1 MVEDEW
7 ITVEEAATILRLSV
21 RQTHRAEVEK
31 KTIGRRAMFLRADV
45 ERLAA
50 ETEAH
55 LRPAPLAPRAEIMP
69 AGEMLDYLRERDQD
83 VRDAQTR
90 AETAH
95 QHLAQAMLE
104 IGRLQNQLEGRLL
117 PDEAAALQ
125 TREAQLEAQVAQLQA
140 ELDRLSHPDLPRPWW
155 RRLIG

>member
-1 MVEDEW
+1 MADEEW
-7 ITVEEAATILRLSV
+7 ITVEEAARILHLSP
-21 RQTHRAEVEK
+21 RQTHRAEVQK
-31 KTIGRRAMFLRADV
+31 KLIGRRAMFLRADV

-50 ETEAH
+50 DSEAH

-69 AGEMLDYLRERDQD
+69 QGEMLDYLRERDQD
-83 VRDAQTR
+83 VRDAQGR
-90 AETAH
+90 AEAAQ

-117 PDEAAALQ
+117 PDQAAALQ

-140 ELDRLSHPDLPRPWW
+140 ELDRLSHANQPRPWW
-155 RRLIG
+155 RRLLS